1 MNRFK
6 RFKKILTTQES
17 LIFWTLKKDKLTD
30 PLDKVDK
37 QELDLLIN
45 KNKSEI
51 LNEFSRDKE
60 KKSIK
65 DLIDYAAEL
74 EAVNFYLQVELAK
87 ADVAEGVEDI
97 YQGKAGNEQS
107 YNAQNSFLKMF
118 KNTGNRF
125 IEMIERSIS
134 KNQYYLTSKG
144 GKKRGLASQPAKDDI
159 RSEFLKIK
167 DSFKNYSYTS
177 RFCIR
182 MEKKHRGKL
191 SKTSIDR
198 YVADLKK
205 ELM

>member
-6 RFKKILTTQES
+6 RYKKILTTQES
-17 LIFWTLKKDKLTD
+17 LIFWTLKKGKLTD

-45 KNKSEI
+45 KNKLEI

-97 YQGKAGNEQS
+97 YQGKVGNEQS

-144 GKKRGLASQPAKDDI
+144 GKKRGLASQPVKDDI
-159 RSEFLKIK
+159 RLEFLKVK
-167 DSFKNYSYTS
+167 SKFATYGYTS
-177 RFCIR
+177 FFCKN
-182 MEKKHRGKL
+182 MERKHKGKL
-191 SKTSIDR
+191 SKTGIDR

>member
-6 RFKKILTTQES
+6 RYKKILTTQES
-17 LIFWTLKKDKLTD
+17 LIFWTLNKGKLTD

-51 LNEFSRDKE
+51 LNEFSRDQE

-74 EAVNFYLQVELAK
+74 EAANFYLQVELAK

-144 GKKRGLASQPAKDDI
+144 GKKRGLASQPVKDDI
-159 RSEFLKIK
+159 RSEFLKVK
-167 DSFKNYSYTS
+167 DSFKDYSYTS

-182 MEKKHRGKL
+182 MEKKHSDKL